1 MNTIDKSLNPAAN
14 QPGGVKSSE
23 ATYEEL
29 GLARPKEGLKEKN
42 LGQDEFLS
50 LMVAQMSNQ
59 DPMKPME
66 NGEFISQMAQFSAA
80 KGMKEIKDSFTSL
93 AEALQS
99 SQALQASSMVGRT
112 VLVPGNT
119 AVLPEGGE
127 LKGKVDLKTGAP
139 ELVVSVLDDAG
150 QVLKKI
156 NLGRQAPGM
165 VNFSWNGEIDR
176 GVNDPDAAKQ
186 QATAGKYRIR
196 AEVIV
201 DGKPEPVGTMVL
213 DKVES
218 VSLGKGVKSVTLNLG
233 NSGSTTLS
241 NVKEVM

>member
-1 MNTIDKSLNPAAN
+1 MSGVDKTMNPAAA
-14 QPGGVKSSE
+14 QDTPTFES
-23 ATYEEL
+23 L
-29 GLARPKEGLKEKN
+29 GLSRPKEGLKDKN

-80 KGMKEIKDSFTSL
+80 KGMKEIKDSFATL

-99 SQALQASSMVGRT
+99 SQALQASSMVGRQ
-112 VLVPGNT
+112 VMVEGGV
-119 AVLPEGGE
+119 AALPEDGE
-127 LKGKVDLKTGAP
+127 LTASVELKRTAP
-139 ELVVSVLDDAG
+139 ELAISIMDDAG
-150 QVLKKI
+150 QLLKRMS
-156 NLGRQAPGM
+156 LGRQEAGK
-165 VNFSWNGEIDR
+165 VSFKWDGEVDR
-176 GVNDPDAAKQ
+176 GSSVEGSQTEKASPGRYKI
-186 QATAGKYRIR
+186 K

-201 DGKPEPVGTMVL
+201 DGKPEVVSTFVF

-218 VSLGKGVKSVTLNLG
+218 VSLGKGAQGVTLNLVD
-233 NSGSTTLS
+233 SGKTTLS